1 VLAPCPTIKSD
12 LTGIVEQCQH
22 SGAALLIKKNS
33 ASTVFGRSAAA
44 LVDFAVMNFSI
55 YELPKST
62 ENFIC
67 AFAK

>member
-1 VLAPCPTIKSD
+1 
-12 LTGIVEQCQH
+12 VEQCQH